1 MPMIIGPVAL
11 NETRRDW
18 LSQPTADR
26 PTYTCPKC
34 GELSLQ
40 FFRTLLESPR
50 CPERTN
56 SFVCHACGRS
66 WQM

>member
-1 MPMIIGPVAL
+1 MPVIDLSAPHEDR
-11 NETRRDW
+11 ETW
-18 LSQPTADR
+18 LRQPAKDR
-26 PTYTCPKC
+26 PTYTCPIC
-34 GELSLQ
+34 GEVYMQ
-40 FFRTLLESPR
+40 FFRTLPESQR